1 MAIEK
6 PKAVSTIQY
15 EKPIG
20 PIKQDGYTEGYT
32 QYVREMYAE
41 QLKEKALK
49 RKKVRQE
56 KIARAKGE
64 ASRIA
69 KGVGEKIKKIDITK
83 EPKGYK
89 QLQRGLSK
97 AFERKK
103 VSSSELQKAR
113 THELKMAKLRH
124 KQRMEERKVRTQQLA
139 QQAEQL
145 AMQQDPRFQP
155 DHSSDQFLGETTPD
169 QPREEEYYGQNYQPE
184 EEYSR
189 KRRRAKG
196 NILTRARSAS
206 YFGRHKLK
214 PRSMLNYENH
224 TNKPEVLKNTQGLT
238 LMQGQIPSERLSF
251 MNAPN
256 VINTNKKNN
265 NKPMKVSF
273 LGTSKP
279 IKITTFGKTKL

>member
-6 PKAVSTIQY
+6 PKAVKTFQY
-15 EKPIG
+15 EQPIG
-20 PIKQDGYTEGYT
+20 PVKPIKQDGYTKE
-32 QYVREMYAE
+32 YVKYVQETLSE
-41 QLKEKALK
+41 LQKEKALK

-56 KIARAKGE
+56 KVTRARGE
-64 ASRIA
+64 VSRIA
-69 KGVGEKIKKIDITK
+69 RGVGEKIKKIDITK

-89 QLQRGLSK
+89 QLQRGISK

-113 THELKMAKLRH
+113 AHELKMAKLRH
-124 KQRMEERKVRTQQLA
+124 KQRMEERKVRAQQLA

-145 AMQQDPRFQP
+145 AMQQDPRFTP
-155 DHSSDQFLGETTPD
+155 DHSLDQFLGETTPE

-184 EEYSR
+184 ESR
-189 KRRRAKG
+189 RFRFLNSVRLG
-196 NILTRARSAS
+196 RSKSAA

-214 PRSMLNYENH
+214 PRNMLDYDNH
-224 TNKPEVLKNTQGLT
+224 INKPEEFRDKTKIT
-238 LMQGQIPSERLSF
+238 LMQGTRSAERLQF

-256 VINTNKKNN
+256 VINTKGNN

-273 LGTSKP
+273 LGGNPTKM
-279 IKITTFGKTKL
+279 KTFGKAKL